1 MPCECNIE
9 EVLDEEGPP
18 PKSSKDKKANGPDT
32 KAPSLVFKITSK
44 VPYKT
49 VLKSRS
55 VVVLKAERMDDKV
68 EWMNK
73 ISKVAQP
80 SKGGQM
86 RGVSPE
92 GGPALRESLSDGYL
106 KQKQKLACVQDSM
119 ARRPVDPEEE
129 LRWMSRKVRGYVEAV
144 LNSLAANVP
153 QLLKALQEL
162 KSCFKRTRM

>member
-1 MPCECNIE
+1 MEQAMVCFEREDWEAWLHKKARGETFSLCHHLEECNIE
-9 EVLDEEGPP
+9 EVPDEEGPP
-18 PKSSKDKKANGPDT
+18 PKSSKDKKANGPDA

-49 VLKSRS
+49 VLKAHSA
-55 VVVLKAERMDDKV
+55 VVLKAESMADKV

-92 GGPALRESLSDGYL
+92 GGPATRESLSDGSL
-106 KQKQKLACVQDSM
+106 KQTYFFVC
-119 ARRPVDPEEE
+119 
-129 LRWMSRKVRGYVEAV
+129 GI
-144 LNSLAANVP
+144 
-153 QLLKALQEL
+153 
-162 KSCFKRTRM
+162 